1 VQILIIEDEVK
12 IAQVLVEYFERDG
25 FTCAVLHDGTDA
37 VQTIRAQAPDFVVLD
52 VMLPGKDGITICT
65 EVRQFSTVPILML
78 TARVDESD
86 RLLGLELGADDYV
99 CKPFSPREVVARVK
113 TIMRRAQTSAQPT
126 TAPEMTRAPTHVY
139 RGVSVF
145 FDRYVCLVGEAE
157 IDLTPVEFRLLAAMI
172 AAPQRVFSRD
182 QLMNAA
188 YDDDRIVSRRTID
201 SHLSNMRRKLA
212 AQVGEDLIRPVYGV
226 GYKLE

>member
-1 VQILIIEDEVK
+1 MQVLIIEDEVK
-12 IAQVLVEYFERDG
+12 IAQILVEYFERDG
-25 FTCAVLHDGTDA
+25 FTCAVLHDGTNA
-37 VQTIRAQAPDFVVLD
+37 VQTIRTQAPDFVVLD
-52 VMLPGKDGITICT
+52 VMLPGKSGIAICT
-65 EVRQFSTVPILML
+65 EVRRFSQVPILML

-113 TIMRRAQTSAQPT
+113 TIMRRAQPT
-126 TAPEMTRAPTHVY
+126 TAPEMPLAPTHAY

-145 FDRYVCLVGEAE
+145 VDRYVCLVGAAE
-157 IDLTPVEFRLLAAMI
+157 IDLTPVEFRLLTAMI

-188 YDDDRIVSRRTID
+188 YDDDRIVSERTID